1 MKKYG
6 VILADP
12 PWSYRNNGVEG
23 AAVAQYKTMSTNDIC
38 KIPIADMAKNDAVL
52 LMWYTW
58 PTLPDAMK
66 IVNAW
71 GFEYVTGFPWI
82 KLDRQPIID
91 LFGETQMHPFY
102 GIGFWVR
109 GCSEP
114 ILIAR
119 RGKPNLPNTDFLG
132 LISKKMKHSRKPEN
146 IHHYA
151 MSLDGPYLELFARRP
166 YPGWDVWGNEVQSDI
181 TGLPSNYACNG
192 QAKRPEF

>member
-12 PWSYRNNGVEG
+12 PWDYRNGGNGRAKAHYPLMTIDELCELPISDL
-23 AAVAQYKTMSTNDIC
+23 AQ
-38 KIPIADMAKNDAVL
+38 NDAVL
-52 LMWYTW
+52 VMWVTW
-58 PTLPDAMK
+58 PQVEGATK
-66 IVNAW
+66 VIKAW

-82 KLDRQPIID
+82 KTYDPPMVD
-91 LFGETQMHPFY
+91 MFGNFRAKPTW
-102 GIGFWVR
+102 GTGAWVR

-114 ILIAR
+114 IFICK
-119 RGKPNLPNTDFLG
+119 RGNAKPPEAHWMG
-132 LISKKMKHSRKPEN
+132 LVSKRFEHSKKPKH
-146 IHHYA
+146 IHEYA
-151 MSLDGPYLELFARRP
+151 MSFPGPYLELFARRP